1 MKKMQM
7 TLVFNPAYDGGTYVP
22 EQEKGQAQFF
32 RKYVGGKG
40 LLDELELRLGL
51 KAKEPKSRELLT
63 TYLKALQNAE
73 KRIKLFCSESLT
85 LAPLEP
91 AKELLAWRDELVLA
105 GWTSASPVPGDLTT
119 GAKIILNGLAAVEKE
134 LPASFQTESDRWQG
148 LMNELEKGRIPEGLS
163 ILLAA
168 PETHF
173 HPLLKA
179 LFDRLRQGGVSVGKD
194 KTDHDYDPE
203 TTIKHFRDSVDAC
216 LWAAACETKPLL
228 VCSDSQTLGSAMA
241 ALGKARVNTV
251 STDTPKPVEHLF
263 VSAMMLVKDGGDLQ
277 AMRDY
282 LSSPSHPLNKLKPTE
297 EKGTSLREALL
308 RHIINKGGFGEN
320 RDHKSFLNIVE
331 EYAGGNHAT
340 LEKYLDFLPGPGEKL
355 TFERVKQMC
364 DNLAE
369 WANGALRAAE
379 KANATKKEQD
389 ESPYAD
395 QWKALA
401 DYCRD
406 MELQCRE
413 LDFDKKPEIEENAFI
428 LAIRSVY
435 TPGKETI
442 VRAEVE
448 SSPVVPGIENI
459 AGATEDV
466 LWVDGAYSDTRLPLS
481 FLCKKDIEVLSNV
494 IPGAWAP
501 DDALALEDDL
511 FMAGLSRI
519 GGKLTILFCDN
530 QRGEKKE
537 KHPFIVQKAGGIKS
551 LENLEYEKIPKE
563 REEVFQ
569 RLTVS
574 EESFPAHVNIDG
586 MKLPDHETPSSLEV
600 MLDQPFDWFADR
612 VLGLHEEGDTNMS
625 QVKGNVA
632 HDVIHKLYDEASK
645 GNKEE
650 VSADSFERT
659 FRDKFDAF
667 FDQAVL
673 DTGAELTY
681 AENAIERKHFKN
693 TLKSE
698 SIPELIDIVRFSGL
712 TIVGSEVECKGVD
725 LSEPDSALEPLIV
738 NATIDLLL
746 KNLAG
751 HYVILDFKWTG
762 TSDGKKT
769 RETQI
774 KNGQDFQLALYREIA
789 QRGTEGLPK
798 GHVDAQGFYMLR
810 TAELLTA
817 QSSFCNR
824 KGTIACIPVKGMTS
838 DQTMTYIRDKYTAV
852 IKALRE
858 GSVLA
863 GDKDPKYL
871 KYKVLKGKIN

>member
-1 MKKMQM
+1 MRKMQM

-32 RKYVGGKG
+32 RKHVGCKG

-73 KRIKLFCSESLT
+73 KRVKLFCSESLN
-85 LAPLEP
+85 LAPLET

-105 GWTSASPVPGDLTT
+105 GWTSASPVPGNLTT
-119 GAKIILNGLAAVEKE
+119 GAKNILNGLAAVEKE

-148 LMNELEKGRIPEGLS
+148 LMNELEKDRIPEGLS
-163 ILLAA
+163 ILIAA

-173 HPLLKA
+173 HPLLKT
-179 LFDRLRQGGVSVGKD
+179 LFDKLRQAGVKVD
-194 KTDHDYDPE
+194 PDIADHDPD

-216 LWAAACETKPLL
+216 LWAAACETKSLL

-251 STDTPKPVEHLF
+251 STETPKPVEHLF

-320 RDHKSFLNIVE
+320 KDHKSFLDIVE
-331 EYAGGNHAT
+331 EYAGGNRAT
-340 LEKYLDFLPGPGEKL
+340 MEQYLSFLPGPGEKL
-355 TFERVKQMC
+355 TFKRVKQMC

-379 KANATKKEQD
+379 KAYATKKEQN

-395 QWKALA
+395 QWKILA

-413 LDFDKKPEIEENAFI
+413 LDFDKKPVIEDNAFI
-428 LAIRSVY
+428 QAIRSVY

-448 SSPVVPGIENI
+448 STPVVPGIKNI

-466 LWVDGAYSDTRLPLS
+466 IWIDGAYSDTHLPLS
-481 FLCKKDIEVLSNV
+481 FLCKKDIAVLSEV
-494 IPGAWAP
+494 IPGVWKP
-501 DDALALEDDL
+501 GDALALEDDL
-511 FMAGLSRI
+511 FKEGLSRI
-519 GGKLTILFCDN
+519 GGNLTILFCDK

-551 LENLEYEKIPKE
+551 LEDIEYEKIPEE
-563 REEVFQ
+563 RKEVFLRQ
-569 RLTVS
+569 TIS
-574 EESFPAHVNIDG
+574 EESFPAHIDIEG
-586 MKLPDHETPSSLEV
+586 MKLPDHESPSSLEI
-600 MLDQPFDWFADR
+600 MLDQPFDWFADK
-612 VLGLHEEGDTNMS
+612 VLELHEEGDTNMS

-645 GNKEE
+645 DNKE
-650 VSADSFERT
+650 VSADSFVRT
-659 FRDKFDAF
+659 FLDKFDAI

-681 AENAIERKHFKN
+681 AENAVERTHFKN
-693 TLKSE
+693 ILKSE
-698 SIPELIDIVRFSGL
+698 SIPELINIVRFSGL

-725 LSEPDSALEPLIV
+725 LSDPDPDLEPLLV
-738 NATIDLLL
+738 DATIDLLL
-746 KNLAG
+746 KNRAG
-751 HYVILDFKWTG
+751 NYVILDFKWTG
-762 TSDGKKT
+762 TSKGKKT
-769 RETQI
+769 RENQI
-774 KNGQDFQLALYREIA
+774 KKGEDFQLALYRDIA
-789 QRGTEGLPK
+789 QRGTQDIPK

-817 QSSFCNR
+817 AESSFRDR
-824 KGTIACIPVKGMTS
+824 KGPIECIPVKGMTS
-838 DQTMTYIRDKYTAV
+838 DKTMTHIRERYTAV
-852 IKALRE
+852 IRALRE
-858 GSVLA
+858 GNVPA
-863 GDKDPKYL
+863 DYKVPEYL